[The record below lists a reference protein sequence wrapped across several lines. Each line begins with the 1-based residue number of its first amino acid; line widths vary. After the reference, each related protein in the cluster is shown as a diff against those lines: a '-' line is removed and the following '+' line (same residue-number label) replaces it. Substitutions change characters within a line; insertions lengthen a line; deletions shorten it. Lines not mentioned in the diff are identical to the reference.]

1 MSGIVFFSVFFF
13 CDHTKRESSTSRRKA
28 CKWLMCAVYIVI
40 AYETFT
46 EVRYVCGWCVAW
58 HLFLCTVCVGW
69 KRFGVL
75 PVVSRFPPYF
85 LQSWMKDSIVLCVST
100 VMPVEK
106 ILMLAYFSAVI
117 TMSKLVSQL
126 QTFLKKNKHKICVF
140 LLCMMDVLFVGTLK
154 QLTCKI
160 QKDAEQK
167 SNLTCWH

>member
-1 MSGIVFFSVFFF
+1 
-13 CDHTKRESSTSRRKA
+13 
-28 CKWLMCAVYIVI
+28 
-40 AYETFT
+40 
-46 EVRYVCGWCVAW
+46 
-58 HLFLCTVCVGW
+58 
-69 KRFGVL
+69 
-75 PVVSRFPPYF
+75 
-85 LQSWMKDSIVLCVST
+85 MKDSIVLCVST

-167 SNLTCWH
+167 SNLTC